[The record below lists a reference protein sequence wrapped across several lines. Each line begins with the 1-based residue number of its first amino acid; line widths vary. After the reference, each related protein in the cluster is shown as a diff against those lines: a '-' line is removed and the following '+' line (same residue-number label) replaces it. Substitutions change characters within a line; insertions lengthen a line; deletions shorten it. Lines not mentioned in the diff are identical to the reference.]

1 MAGIMFMVIMLAL
14 IALALEGDWFEK
26 HQSEFIEEERRDK

>member
-1 MAGIMFMVIMLAL
+1 MAGIMFMAIMLAL

-26 HQSEFIEEERRDK
+26 HQSEFMDEERREE